1 MRTVFT
7 FSFLLLFGIYFLH
20 LLAENSGCLSWGET
34 TPSASIESYQHLQH
48 FSLCPFVTNW
58 KKSAKVGLCCS
69 ITCYMCDVSR
79 DLPTPCVCWSAET
92 VRASSPDSPSIYNC
106 LGIFYL
112 GSLKHTSLPWFPPTF
127 VGLDIVRF
135 LYQTRWQTQAANCL
149 NYHLFTKFRI
159 GLSGLPL
166 SAWQHDNWT
175 SAACRHA
182 LYVTTS
188 GISSGRQIPR
198 WQGSFLPPKWPAVH
212 GSFLVKNQSFHLIDQ
227 KDDKVQC

>member
-1 MRTVFT
+1 
-7 FSFLLLFGIYFLH
+7 
-20 LLAENSGCLSWGET
+20 
-34 TPSASIESYQHLQH
+34 
-48 FSLCPFVTNW
+48 
-58 KKSAKVGLCCS
+58 
-69 ITCYMCDVSR
+69 MCDVSR
-79 DLPTPCVCWSAET
+79 DLPTPCVCWSAKT
-92 VRASSPDSPSIYNC
+92 VRESSPDSSSIYNC
-106 LGIFYL
+106 LRIFYL
-112 GSLKHTSLPWFPPTF
+112 CSQKHTGLPWFPPTF

-135 LYQTRWQTQAANCL
+135 LYQTRWQTQAAKCL

-227 KDDKVQC
+227 KDDKVQCETLADECRADYPLVALTLLYYEHWNLLTSCCCRVYFLQSQVIDSRVSLYKSLPAPLCWKQKMSTAVSTDIVL